1 MKQVL
6 LSINNYFY
14 MRGGAEAVF
23 LRHNALF
30 GEAGWEVIPFA
41 MRHENNLPS
50 PWARYF
56 VQEIEFGQDYS
67 LMEKLARAPRIIYS
81 LEARRNMRR
90 LIAER
95 RPAIAH
101 AHNVYHHIS
110 PSIFGVLKQAGIPVL
125 LTLHDLKIAC
135 PAYQMLA
142 HDGVCERCKNGRL
155 SNVVRHRCIKGSLPL
170 SALIFLESWVHRRL
184 GCYTRNV
191 SHFIVPSRFYRE
203 KLVEWGMD
211 RERIAYIPNF
221 ADVEAFPPGGRPG
234 RRFVYFGRLSP
245 EKGIATLIE
254 AAALAGVPLTIVGSG
269 AQEAG
274 LRALA
279 GRLRA
284 DVRFAGYRKGRELH
298 DLVHDS
304 RAVVLP
310 SEWYENAPMSILE
323 AYALTR
329 PVIGADIGGIPE
341 MIRRGETGEIF
352 TPGDVHGLAAVLTR
366 FSRMT
371 DADIVSMGREGR
383 AWVGESFSAARYRDR
398 VSALYARFLPSP

>member
-1 MKQVL
+1 MNGTL
-6 LSINNYFY
+6 LSINNYYY

-30 GEAGWEVIPFA
+30 SDAGWDVIPFA
-41 MRHENNLPS
+41 MQHEHNLPS
-50 PWARYF
+50 PWERYF
-56 VQEIEFGQDYS
+56 IQEIEFGNDYS
-67 LMEKLARAPRIIYS
+67 LMEKLVRAPRIIYS
-81 LEARRNMRR
+81 LEAKRNMGA

-95 RPAIAH
+95 RPDIAH

-110 PSIFGVLKQAGIPVL
+110 PSIFSILKEAGIPVF

-142 HDGVCERCKNGRL
+142 HDGVCERCKEGRI
-155 SNVVRHRCIKGSLPL
+155 SNVIRHRCIKGSLPL
-170 SALIFLESWVHRRL
+170 STLIFLETWVHRRL
-184 GCYTRNV
+184 GCYSKNITR
-191 SHFIVPSRFYRE
+191 FIVPSRFYRE

-211 RERIAYIPNF
+211 RERIVYIPNF
-221 ADVEAFPPGGRPG
+221 ADIDAFSPHDRPG

-254 AAALAGVPLTIVGSG
+254 AAALSGAPVTIVGSG
-269 AQEAG
+269 AQEAE
-274 LRALA
+274 LRSLA
-279 GRLRA
+279 GRLEA
-284 DVRFAGYRKGRELH
+284 DVHFAGYQKGKALHELI
-298 DLVHDS
+298 HDS

-352 TPGDVHGLAAVLTR
+352 SPGDARELASVLGR
-366 FSRMT
+366 FAQMT
-371 DADIVSMGREGR
+371 DSEIVTMGHEGR
-383 AWVGESFSAARYRDR
+383 KWVRDEFSAECYFER
-398 VSALYARFLPSP
+398 VNSLYAQFKS